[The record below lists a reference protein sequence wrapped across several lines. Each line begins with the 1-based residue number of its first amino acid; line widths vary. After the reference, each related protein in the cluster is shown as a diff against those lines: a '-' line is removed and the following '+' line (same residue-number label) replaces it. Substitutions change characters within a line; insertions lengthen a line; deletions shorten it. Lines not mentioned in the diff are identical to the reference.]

1 MRLIV
6 LSVSGPEPQ
15 FPYLITFPRPFSTTF
30 IIYCHRFFLQEMTIC
45 PFTYHLFKVRF
56 WLPHWTSFQSFALLF
71 FRIFVTFIWMKKLF
85 FKFSYIVLMYF
96 TILGLVFN
104 SLYQTRSLDYKEN
117 TRKAVIGEENKRFQ
131 SYG

>member
-56 WLPHWTSFQSFALLF
+56 CLPHWTSFQSFALLF
-71 FRIFVTFIWMKKLF
+71 FRIFVTFMRMKKLF

-117 TRKAVIGEENKRFQ
+117 TRKAVVGEENKRFQ